1 MFDEAR
7 ITTLDLVTRCAL
19 GLAALV
25 CLFVCRTSALS
36 LDMTGTFGPL
46 VALFAMA
53 AVAIAYGPRRRNA
66 PRLSVAATLAADLI
80 TYSLVLG
87 TFSYVAAASPRPLI
101 HPSLA
106 AIDRS
111 LGFDWLAYYHFIES
125 RPRVAG
131 LLSLAYDGMIVEI
144 GLVALVLYVTRA
156 DSELRILLNAFALA
170 ALVIISLSALFPALE
185 ALSYFGIY
193 PLIET
198 SQGPVTGIDRADD
211 FLAMH
216 FGRMTAV
223 PIVAAKGIVCFPS
236 FHTACGVIAALCAY
250 PIRWL
255 RLPILAWSFLLIMAT
270 PVDGGHY
277 LIDVIVGFIIATGL
291 VAFILAYTR
300 RVSPSPSLVLV
311 ASEPTSRV

>member
-7 ITTLDLVTRCAL
+7 IQTLDRLTRGAL

-25 CLFVCRTSALS
+25 CLVVCWASPLS
-36 LDMTGTFGPL
+36 LDVTGTFGPL
-46 VALFAMA
+46 LALLAMIA
-53 AVAIAYGPRRRNA
+53 IAVAYGPARRNA

-80 TYSLVLG
+80 AYSLVLG

-111 LGFDWLAYYHFIES
+111 LGFNWLAYYRFFEAH
-125 RPRVAG
+125 PRLAS
-131 LLSLAYDGMIVEI
+131 LPTLAYDGMIIEI
-144 GLVALVLYVTRA
+144 GLVALVLYATRA
-156 DSELRILLNAFALA
+156 YPQLRILLNAFALA
-170 ALVIISLSALFPALE
+170 ALLTISLSALFPALE

-193 PLIET
+193 PLIQT

-216 FGRMTAV
+216 FGTMTAI

-236 FHTACGVIAALCAY
+236 FHTACAVLAALCAY
-250 PIRWL
+250 PLRWL
-255 RLPILAWSFLLIMAT
+255 RWPILGWSLLLIAAT

-277 LIDVIVGFIIATGL
+277 LIDVIVGFAIATGMFFLL
-291 VAFILAYTR
+291 VVYARLGQNQTA
-300 RVSPSPSLVLV
+300 LVL
-311 ASEPTSRV
+311 APSEPK